1 MQCSNPT
8 APQEILNNDKN
19 IISSPTETPLE
30 NLPHSIV
37 SEQKEKEKHQLNFVP
52 LCNVIESLEQDAYKI
67 GYNRESDDILVYVG
81 KTCSASIFQ
90 RINNPKE

>member
-1 MQCSNPT
+1 MT

-19 IISSPTETPLE
+19 ITSSPTETPLE

-37 SEQKEKEKHQLNFVP
+37 SEQKEKEKHQLNFV
-52 LCNVIESLEQDAYKI
+52 LHNVIESLEQDAYKI

-81 KTCSASIFQ
+81 ETCSVSIFQ
-90 RINNPKE
+90 WINNPKE